1 MGKLKIDDL
10 DESKYYEYL
19 YNNLPPVDYMIRTS
33 GELRISNFLLY
44 QLSYAEFYFTDVY
57 FPDFNREQY
66 EIAIDEYNKRQRR
79 YGGNK

>member
-1 MGKLKIDDL
+1 
-10 DESKYYEYL
+10 
-19 YNNLPPVDYMIRTS
+19 MIRTS

-44 QLSYAEFYFTDVY
+44 QLSYAEFYFTNIY
-57 FPDFNREQY
+57 FPDFNSEKY